1 MGGRTFKFQPNRNK
15 NWQWYPCFYQIKITK
30 RISHTSFVLSYKW
43 LGLSFSE
50 KIIFNF
56 IQSETTIPHGDHVLK
71 KKLNNFCRVPY
82 THYLCQLTNH
92 LRWDV
97 FLSFN
102 QSESPMEARFF
113 PCSRQMWKCQVEDIA
128 NITNHIDLQIQRRF
142 FKFLPIRKRNY
153 SWLQCFCAESGQNEE
168 FLQS

>member
-128 NITNHIDLQIQRRF
+128 NIICTNKQI
-142 FKFLPIRKRNY
+142 I
-153 SWLQCFCAESGQNEE
+153 
-168 FLQS
+168 